1 LDILNNNP
9 YIIAEAGVNHNGE
22 ISASLRLVDIAR
34 AAGADCIKFQAFS
47 AEELTIKNSPK
58 AEYQKIY
65 DNEKNQQDMLLKY
78 ELKENELKEIKQY
91 CDSKNI
97 DFLVTPFSSK
107 WVKIL
112 YNLDIKMFKISS
124 GSIGSLELLKEIG
137 RTGLPVI
144 LSTGMS
150 VVNEIRSAIDI
161 LKDNGCKELSLLHC
175 VSLYPVHIEKINLFS
190 IQFLKDEFNL
200 PVGFSDHTREI
211 ETGGLAVAAG
221 AGILEKHFTINNKL
235 KGPDHQMSLLPNELK
250 DYIEKAR
257 RISIICGKKEKR
269 PLEEELEM
277 KRVVQTSIVAKRFI
291 KKNEKILKNMLTEK
305 RPGTG
310 ISSLYIDNIIGRIAN
325 KDIELDEIL
334 TYGDLK

>member
-1 LDILNNNP
+1 MNILKNKP

-22 ISASLRLVDIAR
+22 ISASLRLVDISR

-65 DNEKNQQDMLLKY
+65 DNEKKQQDMLLKY

-97 DFLVTPFSSK
+97 DFLVTPFSPK
-107 WVKIL
+107 WVKVL

-124 GSIGSLELLKEIG
+124 GSIKSLELLKEIG

-150 VVNEIRSAIDI
+150 IINEIREAISI
-161 LKDNGCKELSLLHC
+161 LRDNGCKDLSLLHC

-221 AGILEKHFTINNKL
+221 ADILEKHFTIDNKL

-250 DYIEKAR
+250 DYIKKAR
-257 RISIICGKKEKR
+257 RVSMICGEKNKQ
-269 PLEEELEM
+269 PLKEELEM
-277 KRVVQTSIVAKRFI
+277 KGIVQTSIIAKRFI

-310 ISSLYIDNIIGRIAN
+310 ISPLYIDNIIGKIMN
-325 KDIELDEIL
+325 KDIEADEIL
-334 TYGDLK
+334 NYEDFG